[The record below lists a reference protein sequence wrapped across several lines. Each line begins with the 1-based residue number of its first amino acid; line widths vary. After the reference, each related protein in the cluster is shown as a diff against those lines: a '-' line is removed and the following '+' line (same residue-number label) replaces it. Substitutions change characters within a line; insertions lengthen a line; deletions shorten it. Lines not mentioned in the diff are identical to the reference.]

1 MNSATNVCIYL
12 NYYLG
17 VGWIRRK
24 ENLLDIP
31 ENLQNKWHIL
41 RDILRKVLKT
51 YLSLFG
57 LVLLRRVLNILY
69 SLFVNLS
76 REELLHSR
84 SVLHCNKPGLA
95 NSTNFFHLAFSWY
108 RIGRDTFLSHSY
120 CRPYLVTL
128 GTTEYHGQNLV
139 PLCLVQG
146 HPSILKKGNLE
157 TFISEQTC
165 AVRALEVSSRRQRL
179 YRHFPEAHIGL
190 VHVSV
195 RVHLLDAANITPV
208 LCSTFFKYLLRI
220 ENETVINI
228 QGLSLDRNSKG
239 IPVDIIS
246 TRMLACCPPRGRNSL
261 ARSLRNKTIHR
272 NYDISAK
279 VLALEAFRKIKT
291 FVIIDIF

>member
-1 MNSATNVCIYL
+1 MKNH
-12 NYYLG
+12 G
-17 VGWIRRK
+17 VIS
-24 ENLLDIP
+24 P
-31 ENLQNKWHIL
+31 
-41 RDILRKVLKT
+41 
-51 YLSLFG
+51 
-57 LVLLRRVLNILY
+57 Y
-69 SLFVNLS
+69 SLVVP
-76 REELLHSR
+76 E
-84 SVLHCNKPGLA
+84 
-95 NSTNFFHLAFSWY
+95 
-108 RIGRDTFLSHSY
+108 
-120 CRPYLVTL
+120 
-128 GTTEYHGQNLV
+128 GTQK
-139 PLCLVQG
+139 
-146 HPSILKKGNLE
+146 I
-157 TFISEQTC
+157 FISEQTC

-208 LCSTFFKYLLRI
+208 FGSTFFKYLLRI
-220 ENETVINI
+220 ENKTVINI

-246 TRMLACCPPRGRNSL
+246 TRMLACCPSRGRNSL